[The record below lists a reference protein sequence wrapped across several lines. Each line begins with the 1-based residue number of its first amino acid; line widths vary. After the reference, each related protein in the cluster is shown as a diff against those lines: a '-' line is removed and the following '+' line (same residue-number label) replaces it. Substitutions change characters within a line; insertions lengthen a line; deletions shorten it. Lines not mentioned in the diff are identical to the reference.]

1 MASIALSGAR
11 VEYRQQGAGP
21 DLLLLHSLLT
31 DLTVFD
37 EVVEPLAR
45 THRVTRFNFP
55 GVGASSP
62 VTLKSVDAYADHV
75 AAVMDALDV
84 PVTTAVFGNGFGG
97 FVALALAVAHASR
110 FNELIVADA
119 LSGFPAEGRAPF
131 RAMAEK
137 VTTGGMDTVLDTA
150 ISRMFS
156 HTFAQAHRDM
166 VSARRQA
173 LRGFDPGCFAQACL
187 ALAALDLKPSVS
199 RIRKRTLILCGAE
212 DQTTPAAL
220 ARDLAY
226 AIPGAV
232 YRDIPEC
239 GHCPMLEQP
248 QMLVKEIEE
257 FLPGMPG

>member
-1 MASIALSGAR
+1 MPYIELSGTR

-62 VTLKSVDAYADHV
+62 AALKSVDAYAAHV
-75 AAVMDALDV
+75 AAVMDALDI
-84 PVTTAVFGNGFGG
+84 PITTAVFGNGFGG
-97 FVALALAVAHASR
+97 FVALALAVTHASR

-119 LSGFPAEGRAPF
+119 LSGFPAEGRASF

-137 VTTGGMDTVLDTA
+137 VTAGGMDTVLDAA
-150 ISRMFS
+150 ISRMLR
-156 HTFAQAHRDM
+156 HTFAQTHPGV
-166 VSARRQA
+166 VSARRRA
-173 LRGFDPGCFAQACL
+173 LCGFDPGCFAQACL
-187 ALAALDLKPSVS
+187 ALAALDLKPVLS

-220 ARDLAY
+220 ARELAY

-239 GHCPMLEQP
+239 GHCPMLEQSEA
-248 QMLVKEIEE
+248 LVSEIGK
-257 FLPGMPG
+257 FLSDMPG